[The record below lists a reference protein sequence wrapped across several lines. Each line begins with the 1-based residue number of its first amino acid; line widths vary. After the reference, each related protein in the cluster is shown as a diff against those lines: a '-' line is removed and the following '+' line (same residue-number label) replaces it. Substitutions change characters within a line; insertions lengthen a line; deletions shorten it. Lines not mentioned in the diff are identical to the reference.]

1 LGLLG
6 LLSSLSLVGLCQWL
20 EETSLSVA
28 IRESAWVFPIVES
41 VHVLGLCLFGMAV
54 LMDLRVMRV
63 ALTRIPAPEVA
74 VDLRPWMTAG
84 VTVVIVSG
92 ILTFLNAPVEY
103 YSNPVFRIKV
113 VMLLLVGVNARAFR
127 AGLWKRAAF
136 RGGISLALWAAI
148 ILAGRMITY
157 NVLGTK

>member
-1 LGLLG
+1 MGLL
-6 LLSSLSLVGLCQWL
+6 GLCQWL
-20 EETSLSVA
+20 EQTSLSVV
-28 IRESAWVFPIVES
+28 IRESAWAFPIIES
-41 VHVLGLCLFGMAV
+41 VHVLGLCLFGLAI
-54 LMDLRVMRV
+54 LMDLRVLGV
-63 ALTRIPAPEVA
+63 ALTRVPATEIA
-74 VDLRPWMTAG
+74 ADLAPWMRAG
-84 VTVVIVSG
+84 IVVMIVSG
-92 ILTFLNAPVEY
+92 ILTFLNAPVDY

-136 RGGISLALWAAI
+136 GGGISLALWAAI